1 MHGIIKTVGTKAI
14 TIEDECSK
22 KQYYAP
28 FGELHENIFKL
39 IPLINFSYST
49 IHVHFNVD
57 FTMYSYE
64 TPFGKRFYARNVDIS
79 SVKENYVVL

>member
-14 TIEDECSK
+14 TIEDECK

-39 IPLINFSYST
+39 IPLIDFST